1 MFSNQDTEN
10 FLDIWNKTW
19 KEIELSQYKRL
30 VLNKQFQNN
39 LLPKQKKRRIE
50 QLLCN
55 QDWKHSNLIILENST
70 RDGPLE

>member
-30 VLNKQFQNN
+30 GLNKQLQNN
-39 LLPKQKKRRIE
+39 VLPKQKKRRI
-50 QLLCN
+50 
-55 QDWKHSNLIILENST
+55 
-70 RDGPLE
+70 

>member
-30 VLNKQFQNN
+30 GLNKQLQNN
-39 LLPKQKKRRIE
+39 VLPKQKKRRIE

-55 QDWKHSNLIILENST
+55 QDWEHSNLIILENST